1 MLEIKLI
8 NEKDEEIEE
17 IYKIIDEEFNK
28 YARKNDVICNYS
40 PFTFV
45 AKEDNKIIGIITGH
59 SYYEEI
65 YIGDL
70 IVLEEY
76 RNKKIGSML
85 VKAVEEY
92 FADKKFKN
100 INLTTYGFQA
110 PKFYEKCG
118 FKIEFI
124 RENKEKPKLSK
135 YFLVKYL

>member
-1 MLEIKLI
+1 MLKIELV
-8 NEKDEEIEE
+8 NNTDEK

-28 YARKNDVICNYS
+28 YAKQNGVICDYE

-45 AKEDNKIIGIITGH
+45 AKKEDKIVGIITGH

-65 YIGDL
+65 HIEDL
-70 IVLEEY
+70 VVLEEY
-76 RNKKIGSML
+76 RGKKIGKEL
-85 VKAVEEY
+85 VIAVEEY
-92 FADKKFKN
+92 YKNKGFKN

-124 RENKEKPKLSK
+124 RKDKENPKLSK
-135 YFLVKYL
+135 YFLIKYL

>member
-1 MLEIKLI
+1 MLKIELLNI
-8 NEKDEEIEE
+8 EDEE
-17 IYKIIDEEFNK
+17 IYKIINDEFNK
-28 YARKNDVICNYS
+28 YAAKNGVICNYT

-59 SYYEEI
+59 SYYKEI
-65 YIGDL
+65 HIGDL

-85 VKAVEEY
+85 VKAVEDY
-92 FADKKFKN
+92 FIGKEFKN

-124 RENKEKPKLSK
+124 REDKENPKLSK

>member
-1 MLEIKLI
+1 MLKIEFI
-8 NEKDEEIEE
+8 NNTDEK

-28 YARKNDVICNYS
+28 YAKQNEVVCNYE
-40 PFTFV
+40 PFTFL
-45 AKEDNKIIGIITGH
+45 AKEDDKIVGIITGH

-65 YIGDL
+65 HIGDL

-76 RNKKIGSML
+76 RRNKIGKQL
-85 VKAVEEY
+85 VISVEEY
-92 FADKKFKN
+92 YKNKGFKN

-124 RENKEKPKLSK
+124 RKDKENPKLSK
-135 YFLVKYL
+135 YFLIKYL

>member
-1 MLEIKLI
+1 MLKIELLN
-8 NEKDEEIEE
+8 NESEE
-17 IYKIIDEEFNK
+17 IYKIINDEFNK
-28 YARKNDVICNYS
+28 YATKNDVQCNYN

-45 AKEDNKIIGIITGH
+45 AKENEKIIGIITGH
-59 SYYEEI
+59 SYYKEI
-65 YIGDL
+65 HIGDL

-85 VKAVEEY
+85 VKAVEDY
-92 FADKKFKN
+92 FANKDFKN

-110 PKFYEKCG
+110 HKFYEKCG

-124 RENKEKPKLSK
+124 REDRENPKLSK